1 MMAAKKQNGKE
12 QKAEQVATENAQMR
26 TEPDGQRE
34 TTTIQIRNETK
45 AKLEMLKGMLN
56 QPDYNSTLTRI
67 IDLVPQQLSNDEIV
81 HLQMPASKYRW
92 LMAHQNTCDCRKYLN
107 DAKV

>member
-1 MMAAKKQNGKE
+1 MAAKKPQNGKV
-12 QKAEQVATENAQMR
+12 QKAEQPAPESTQMR

-56 QPDYNSTLTRI
+56 QPDYNSTLARI
-67 IDLVPQQLSNDEIV
+67 IDLVPQQLSSDEVI
-81 HLQMPASKYRW
+81 HLKMPASKYRW
-92 LMAHQNTCDCRKYLN
+92 LMAHQNTCDCRQYLN